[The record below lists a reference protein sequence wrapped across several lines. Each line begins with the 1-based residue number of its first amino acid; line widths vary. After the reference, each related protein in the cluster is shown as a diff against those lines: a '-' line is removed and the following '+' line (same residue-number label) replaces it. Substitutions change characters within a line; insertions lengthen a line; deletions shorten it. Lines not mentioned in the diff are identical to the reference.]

1 MAVTLTQILFHVVFS
16 TKHRRPLIGPELREE
31 LYSFIADT
39 NLRHGGQL
47 VAIGG
52 IPDHVHLLIRLKP
65 YVPISSMVRFV
76 KANSSRWLKERPDLV
91 RDFAWQTGFAA
102 FSVSESR
109 SGAVRTYIRNQEAH
123 HTQKTFEI
131 ELQTLLRRHNVPFDP
146 DKILD

>member
-1 MAVTLTQILFHVVFS
+1 MAVTVTQILFHVVFS
-16 TKHRRPLIGPELREE
+16 TKHRRPLISAQLREE

-39 NLRHGGQL
+39 NRRHGGQL

-52 IPDHVHLLIRLKP
+52 IPDHVHLLTRLKP
-65 YVPISSMVRFV
+65 YVPISSMVRFI

-109 SGAVRTYIRNQEAH
+109 SGAVRTYIRNQEDH
-123 HTQKTFEI
+123 HAQKTFEI